1 MSLLLLQIKTVL
13 RMLIL
18 PPAGPLLLA
27 VIGLFL
33 LKRRPLTA
41 RILLIVGIGSLWAM
55 SLPVVADRLSGMVE
69 RYPALD
75 LSKPTGAQAIVI
87 LGGGGQ
93 RAYAPEYG
101 GPAAEALLLERLS
114 YGAYVARKTNLP
126 VLVTG
131 FHLEAHAMDA
141 TLSRNFGV
149 QAKWIEDQSYDTFE
163 NAARSMR
170 MLGAEGIHR
179 IILVTHATH
188 LPRSVRE
195 FTAAGADVV
204 PAPVGMLN
212 ERDTGMFR
220 YLPNPLALLR
230 SYSAV
235 YELIGEPVRA
245 VLAATHLRRQ

>member
-1 MSLLLLQIKTVL
+1 M
-13 RMLIL
+13 
-18 PPAGPLLLA
+18 
-27 VIGLFL
+27 
-33 LKRRPLTA
+33 
-41 RILLIVGIGSLWAM
+41 
-55 SLPVVADRLSGMVE
+55 ADRLSAWVE

-75 LSKPTGAQAIVI
+75 LSRPTGAQAIVI

-114 YGAYVARKTNLP
+114 YGAYVARKTGLP

-131 FHLEAHAMDA
+131 FHIEAHAMDA

-149 QAKWIEDQSYDTFE
+149 QARWIEDQSYDTFE
-163 NAARSMR
+163 NAAHSVR
-170 MLGAEGIHR
+170 MLAADGIHR
-179 IILVTHATH
+179 IVLVTHASH

-204 PAPVGMLN
+204 PAPVGVLA
-212 ERDTGMFR
+212 ERDTGIYR
-220 YLPNPLALLR
+220 YLPNALALVR
-230 SYSAV
+230 SYSAT
-235 YELIGEPVRA
+235 YELLGEPVRA